1 MTYDDMVG
9 MLLCS
14 CCLVD
19 LVLFWQAALWTC
31 LAQRLHGH
39 NKQSQSCWWVLRRG
53 LETPHRFRKLC
64 LHGVNGVTSVTSS
77 KSTRRQD
84 FFKGQK
90 SSAEYLAASK
100 SYVPPNSRTAILY
113 VTRPNG
119 WVSHFCLAQIES
131 VLPDRSKVRQMQH
144 MPQKALLQLA

>member
-1 MTYDDMVG
+1 MSYDDMVG

-77 KSTRRQD
+77 SKSTRRQD

-90 SSAEYLAASK
+90 SSVEYLAASK

-113 VTRPNG
+113 VTRPI
-119 WVSHFCLAQIES
+119 WVSHFCCCES
-131 VLPDRSKVRQMQH
+131 VVWCLFRIDPRCDKCSTCHRK
-144 MPQKALLQLA
+144 LCYN